1 MAKCLVTTFSVA
13 TILGGLTVIG
23 LGLWLIYNTDS
34 LIGSQSSDDSSMT
47 LSEMAKNIT
56 VVAYIVGAV
65 AVLFGIIGVLVSYTQ
80 KTLAIC
86 LYGFISFFLA
96 ISLGIASYVVIQLYM
111 VEPQQVKSFCEG
123 TLTETRGPVESL
135 LARSKEYIDKIDDGL
150 RNSVDLY
157 MCKETC
163 PCPELDTSK
172 WESWFQAILD

>member
-13 TILGGLTVIG
+13 TILGGLSVIG
-23 LGLWLIYNTDS
+23 LGLWLIYSTDS
-34 LIGSQSSDDSSMT
+34 LIGSQSNDEDSLT

-96 ISLGIASYVVIQLYM
+96 ISMGIASYIVIQLYM
-111 VEPQQVKSFCEG
+111 VEP
-123 TLTETRGPVESL
+123 
-135 LARSKEYIDKIDDGL
+135 
-150 RNSVDLY
+150 
-157 MCKETC
+157 
-163 PCPELDTSK
+163 
-172 WESWFQAILD
+172 